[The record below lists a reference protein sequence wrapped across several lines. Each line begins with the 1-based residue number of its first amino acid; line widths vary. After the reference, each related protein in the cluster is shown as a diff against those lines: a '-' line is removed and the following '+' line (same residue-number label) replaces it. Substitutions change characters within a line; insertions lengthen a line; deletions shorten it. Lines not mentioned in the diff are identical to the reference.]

1 MAPQF
6 QANCAEFRVSSKYPL
21 MDALNE
27 ESDFAFSYLKSKSGI
42 SSSVLISALFSPS
55 QGMLDKKTRFQL
67 IH

>member
-1 MAPQF
+1 
-6 QANCAEFRVSSKYPL
+6 